1 MIRPNVALE
10 ARVRAAL
17 GLLYEIEMGHVDAD
31 AVRRISGDWRHE
43 IEAATSDA
51 DMCLAA
57 LNADAV
63 MRSAGQPK

>member
-17 GLLYEIEMGHVDAD
+17 GLLYEIEMGNVDAG
-31 AVRRISGDWRHE
+31 AVRRISGDWRQE

-51 DMCLAA
+51 DMRLAA
-57 LNADAV
+57 VNADAV